1 MDYEQFGDVV
11 SFDTT
16 FGTNKEGRPFV
27 VFVGVN
33 HFRATI
39 VFGGAFTYDETFKSF
54 KWLFQ
59 SFLKAHNGQQQK
71 TNLYRLRCCNEK
83 DNCRSVF
90 RSMAWVMH
98 FSHYAECHQT
108 ST

>member
-16 FGTNKEGRPFV
+16 FGTNKEGKPFV

-71 TNLYRLRCCNEK
+71 TIYTDQDVAMGKAIVE
-83 DNCRSVF
+83 VF
-90 RSMAWVMH
+90 SEAWHGLCIFHIM
-98 FSHYAECHQT
+98 
-108 ST
+108 